1 VEIIDYLVLAIWS
14 FIEAI
19 FFPLPVDLAILIYV
33 KEGLNPY
40 ITATI
45 ATLFNTLGS
54 YFGYQIGIYLKR
66 KREKKDSFVN
76 KVFNYFE
83 NKFKFL
89 RNLIEPI
96 NKKLLN
102 KIQSY
107 LGKEDIIYYL
117 YFLSTISPL
126 PQKVF
131 AIVSGYFKLNVFVFL
146 LLTLI
151 GRGSRF
157 FLVAILAYTL
167 PWPYLIALAVLATF
181 FYLLM
186 HYILKK
192 KGFI

>member
-1 VEIIDYLVLAIWS
+1 VGIVSYLIIAVWS

-40 ITATI
+40 AVATI

-54 YFGYQIGIYLKR
+54 YFGYQIGTYLKR
-66 KREKKDSFVN
+66 KREKKNSIVN
-76 KVFNYFE
+76 RTFNYFE
-83 NKFKFL
+83 KRFKFL
-89 RNLIEPI
+89 KDLIEPI

-102 KIQSY
+102 KIQNY
-107 LGKEDIIYYL
+107 LGKEDVLYYL

-131 AIVSGYFKLNVFVFL
+131 AIVSGYFKLNIFVFL

-157 FLVAILAYTL
+157 FLVAVLAYTL

-181 FYLLM
+181 FYLLL
-186 HYILKK
+186 HYFLKK